1 MPEAAPR
8 RMKMYRKPPACRV
21 GQGERN
27 PADCGTGPFSEQFF
41 MPRAAP
47 RRMKM
52 PSPFK
57 MPFLYGTAGAER
69 PFTGQMDMPGE
80 PGNTAHEKGCILPV
94 VIVHKRDR

>member
-21 GQGERN
+21 AQGERN
-27 PADCGTGPFSEQFF
+27 PADCGTGPFSEQFL
-41 MPRAAP
+41 MLSSAP

-52 PSPFK
+52 PFLFK
-57 MPFLYGTAGAER
+57 MPFLHVAAGAGR
-69 PFTGQMDMPGE
+69 LFTGQMDMPGV